1 MRIACLH
8 LPGFPLQVAAR
19 DRAGRPWAAAAP
31 GAAEALPPL
40 AVLGPGPAPRILC
53 CSRRAHEAGVRPG
66 MSPAAARALLPG
78 LEIAPATPVR
88 WREALAALAGDLAA
102 LAPALDLDDTGGE
115 PAASASLH
123 LAVPAGVSSQRFAR
137 RLLAEAE
144 RHGLRAR
151 VGVAADRFTAWAAA
165 RTASEPVT
173 IVPRGESAA
182 FLAPLPLELLP
193 LHPEVR
199 AILRSAGV
207 RTLGQFAA
215 LPPPS
220 VSPRPAGH
228 GPAVDY
234 RALARGEGPTRL
246 RGFAGADR
254 GAPGSG
260 AEASHIDD
268 RRPARPA
275 RRGRPARVPAGQLV
289 LAG

>member
-19 DRAGRPWAAAAP
+19 DRAGRPWGGPLP
-31 GAAEALPPL
+31 GRAEALEAL
-40 AVLGPGPAPRILC
+40 AVLGPGPSPRILC
-53 CSRRAHEAGVRPG
+53 CSRVAHEAGVRPG
-66 MSPAAARALLPG
+66 MSPAAARAILAG
-78 LEIAPATPVR
+78 LEIAPAAPAR
-88 WREALAALAGDLAA
+88 WREALAALAADLAA
-102 LAPALDLDDTGGE
+102 LAPAVDVGDGGGE
-115 PAASASLH
+115 VAASASLH
-123 LAVPAGVSSQRFAR
+123 LAVPSGASSQRFAR

-151 VGVAADRFTAWAAA
+151 VGIAADRFTAWAAA

-173 IVPRGESAA
+173 LVPRGESAA

-220 VSPRPAGH
+220 VSLRPAARGA
-228 GPAVDY
+228 AVDY

-246 RGFAGADR
+246 RGSAGAD
-254 GAPGSG
+254 SG
-260 AEASHIDD
+260 AHASGTEGRRPVRAARR
-268 RRPARPA
+268 RRPARAP
-275 RRGRPARVPAGQLV
+275 VGQLV